1 MVGELWGSV
10 VVGGQGRM
18 RGRAGLRGWQVARC
32 APFHSTPILAEHAP
46 PSLLSSFFFPH
57 FLQRRSGWPTDQ
69 LQAELLG
76 LELAGQVARRP
87 GGVFQRLFRA

>member
-1 MVGELWGSV
+1 
-10 VVGGQGRM
+10 
-18 RGRAGLRGWQVARC
+18 
-32 APFHSTPILAEHAP
+32 
-46 PSLLSSFFFPH
+46 LLLQTLGYEPMTLDE
-57 FLQRRSGWPTDQ
+57 LQRRCGWPTDQ